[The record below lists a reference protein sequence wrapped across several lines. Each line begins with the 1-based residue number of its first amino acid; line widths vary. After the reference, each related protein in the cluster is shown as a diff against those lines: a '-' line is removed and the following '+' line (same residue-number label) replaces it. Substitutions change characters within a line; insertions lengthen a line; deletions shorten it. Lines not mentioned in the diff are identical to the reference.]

1 MKRQPYCTS
10 EKYAMATMLSMELP
24 ICQRKGWLLQFPLR
38 YKYGP
43 QPCIDVLCCKEKREP
58 TARGWHRQYYLYP
71 INNTQSWKQN
81 PEVTYRTF
89 SYSNTTLNSSSH
101 SETRRQGDTVRFTAD
116 PQSPGTVELTDAL
129 RVCPPRRT
137 KSSIILSPHLYLS
150 HPLRTQT
157 IQQSAFLSLCLFC
170 FCFPCFLCPF
180 NSSIHHKQGD

>member
-1 MKRQPYCTS
+1 
-10 EKYAMATMLSMELP
+10 MATMLSMELP

-150 HPLRTQT
+150 HPLRGCWVPCNYSYRKPWGSTLLLST
-157 IQQSAFLSLCLFC
+157 RPEPSASTLNCEAF
-170 FCFPCFLCPF
+170 
-180 NSSIHHKQGD
+180 I